1 MPRHYEVTES
11 IKVLLDS
18 NEEIPLPL
26 LAKLLKFKLLW
37 IKSNDQKRREQERKV
52 NIVLNINS
60 LWKYIYIF
68 CDSVKFSNKTC
79 RVEKNVQNRVRSIL
93 SFAHFHCQLENLP
106 HPDLC
111 SIIVYLLLHSD
122 YRNKSW
128 ITEKRSNSQMCISP

>member
-1 MPRHYEVTES
+1 MPQHYEVTES

-52 NIVLNINS
+52 NIVLF
-60 LWKYIYIF
+60 F

-93 SFAHFHCQLENLP
+93 SYAHFHCQLENLS

-122 YRNKSW
+122 YRNKS
-128 ITEKRSNSQMCISP
+128 